1 MNSITQ
7 LDLSLLEA
15 LQRLHCKALNVFF
28 GAFTYMGEAGAL
40 WIIAGIVMLFF
51 AKRRRAGWTVLTA
64 LLLELL
70 LNEHL
75 VKKLI
80 RRPRPFTLQPALD
93 TVIPHPGSFS
103 FPSGHTASSFAAA
116 TAIFMYD
123 KKLGTAAYIVAA
135 LIGFSRNYFGVHYP
149 TDVLAGALFG
159 VLIGLLAFAIV
170 KGVSRLFSRR

>member
-15 LQRLHCKALNVFF
+15 LQRLHCRALNVFF
-28 GAFTYMGEAGAL
+28 GAFTYMGEAGDL
-40 WIIAGIVMLFF
+40 WILAGIVMLFF
-51 AKRRRAGWTVLTA
+51 AKRRRAGCTVLTA

-135 LIGFSRNYFGVHYP
+135 LIGFSRNYFGVHDP

>member
-51 AKRRRAGWTVLTA
+51 AKRRRAGCTVLTA

-103 FPSGHTASSFAAA
+103 FPSGHTTSSFAAA

-149 TDVLAGALFG
+149 TDVLAGVLFG

>member
-1 MNSITQ
+1 
-7 LDLSLLEA
+7 
-15 LQRLHCKALNVFF
+15 
-28 GAFTYMGEAGAL
+28 
-40 WIIAGIVMLFF
+40 MLFF
-51 AKRRRAGWTVLTA
+51 AKRRLTGCTVLTA

-149 TDVLAGALFG
+149 TDVLAGALFWRADRSAG
-159 VLIGLLAFAIV
+159 FRHSKRRKQAFLKALNYPTYQPYRRQ
-170 KGVSRLFSRR
+170 RLS